1 MEDLK
6 ASISKLNGKLRNF
19 VNNLTKSGQ
28 QLQNMFASFIE
39 VCIIDIN
46 TLSVYVAS
54 TLVHGLQITS
64 S

>member
-1 MEDLK
+1 MNLFMFFSCSVEELK

-39 VCIIDIN
+39 VI
-46 TLSVYVAS
+46 T
-54 TLVHGLQITS
+54 GLDKRNF
-64 S
+64 